1 MEWTKN
7 RLQTVEKLLVEQQ
20 RNQIKKKQW
29 ARLSQL
35 KVVVATTNQEKE
47 TQLLL
52 VEALRTQEKE
62 CLREITEKKLADV
75 EIWANTFRGRRINE
89 SSKKR
94 RLSWGTC

>member
-75 EIWANTFRGRRINE
+75 ENLGKYFQR
-89 SSKKR
+89 KKN
-94 RLSWGTC
+94 